1 MHNDVM
7 KIIFTFC
14 ILISNIAYAEVFDIP
29 KSGDNIVGT
38 IKTAVTQFGETIPSL
53 SARYDLGYQELI
65 SANPEHDLWMPDEN
79 STIVLPR
86 QYILPH
92 ADFNGIVLN
101 LPELRLYYYESVP
114 YADNKNKSSTI
125 KIIQPWE
132 KGDTK
137 SWTHVT
143 VKSGDTVSS
152 ILSKNSMHS
161 AIDTLLESKIQTS
174 YLLNI
179 FPRQKIILQKDS
191 QGLKNLII
199 FTTKNDYVKY
209 TRKDDTYILD
219 YAKLNIDPVR
229 RNVKVH
235 TFPVSVGRVDW
246 VTPLG
251 DTVVIRKTDN
261 PIWIPP
267 ESIKLEHEERGDPL
281 PDKVPPGPDNP
292 LGEHAIYLGIR
303 DVTGGYLFHGT
314 NKPQG
319 IGMRVTHGCIR
330 LRPRDIKKLYEM
342 VDPGTKVRIVNE
354 PIKFGVKNGL
364 VYMEVHHIS
373 TQDDVPPPVTIK
385 PDLKTSNITAPV
397 SAFIE
402 ATEGKNYKIDWDL
415 LFDVALLSRGIP
427 VHIGVDLNKFPEE
440 LNKKFTKK
448 PIPIFEKKGKDII

>member
-1 MHNDVM
+1 M
-7 KIIFTFC
+7 
-14 ILISNIAYAEVFDIP
+14 
-29 KSGDNIVGT
+29 
-38 IKTAVTQFGETIPSL
+38 
-53 SARYDLGYQELI
+53 
-65 SANPEHDLWMPDEN
+65 
-79 STIVLPR
+79 ST
-86 QYILPH
+86 H
-92 ADFNGIVLN
+92 ADFNGNVLN
-101 LPELRLYYYESVP
+101 LRELRLYYYESVP

-415 LFDVALLSRGIP
+415 L
-427 VHIGVDLNKFPEE
+427 
-440 LNKKFTKK
+440 
-448 PIPIFEKKGKDII
+448 